1 MIRNSC
7 LIWVLGIRSLATAP
21 LRNRNCLTFDDFKDL
36 KAFQFMTE
44 IINLDSSLLQLE
56 SDFYWKAAFLYSK
69 ANFGWTMFAAE
80 LLAYCKPSTMF
91 RGLGLSL
98 AFKYLRNSLLCLEA
112 CGRFLTS
119 QQFGWTLEYG
129 KLTFLHRI
137 PGCS

>member
-44 IINLDSSLLQLE
+44 ITNLDSSLLQLE

-69 ANFGWTMFAAE
+69 ANFGWTMFAAK
-80 LLAYCKPSTMF
+80 LLACCKPSTMF

-98 AFKYLRNSLLCLEA
+98 AFKYLRNS
-112 CGRFLTS
+112 
-119 QQFGWTLEYG
+119 
-129 KLTFLHRI
+129 
-137 PGCS
+137 